1 MARKKN
7 IKRQSKSP
15 EQIKTSRKKKKPVN
29 VEKRPKR

>member
-7 IKRQSKSP
+7 VKRQPKSP
-15 EQIKTSRKKKKPVN
+15 EPIKTSRKKKMPMN